1 MNAAE
6 RKGNEKQAK
15 TGQWIDR
22 YVHDVIRHLPAN
34 QRSDIDL
41 ELHSLVED
49 LLQKR
54 TDGREPDESDVLAVL
69 QALGA
74 PRKLADNYRGTP
86 QYLIG
91 PRFFDLYWLVLRI
104 VMAAV
109 AFGMILAMS
118 IQLVVQPP
126 DNVWQA
132 LGDVFDNIWQAV
144 VGAFGMVTLIFAL
157 NERYNHAA
165 DAKLP
170 NLDEDWKPADLP
182 QITSTSLRIPHSE
195 PIVSIIFTLILM
207 VILNVNVDL
216 IGAHFQANGAWV
228 SIPFFSSVLRDNL
241 RWINGVLLLGIILE
255 SVKLIVGSW
264 SLGLAGLH
272 FMLKIP
278 GLILGVWLWSN
289 PALLNPDFFARLGDI
304 FEADLAG
311 LSAMLPDNIRR
322 VVLFLIIFGFI
333 IDCIKPFV
341 KSLRI
346 LFDKSGTIVS

>member
-1 MNAAE
+1 MNASEKTA
-6 RKGNEKQAK
+6 NEKQAK
-15 TGQWIDR
+15 VSQWIDR
-22 YVHDVIRHLPAN
+22 YVHDVVRHLPTN
-34 QRSDIDL
+34 QRSDIDQ
-41 ELHSLVED
+41 ELRSLIDD
-49 LLQKR
+49 LIQKR
-54 TDGREPDESDVLAVL
+54 AGDREPDESDVLAVL
-69 QALGA
+69 QELGA
-74 PRKLADNYRGTP
+74 PRRLADNYRGTP

-109 AFGMILAMS
+109 AFGVIVAMS

-132 LGDVFDNIWQAV
+132 FGDVFGSIWQSV

-157 NERYNHAA
+157 NERFNHAA

-182 QITSTSLRIPHSE
+182 QITSTSLRIPRSE
-195 PIVSIIFTLILM
+195 PIVSIVFTLILM

-216 IGAHFQANGAWV
+216 IGAHFPMNGAWV

-241 RWINGVLLLGIILE
+241 LWINGALLLGIILE
-255 SVKLIVGSW
+255 SVKLIAGSW
-264 SLGLAGLH
+264 SLALAGLH
-272 FMLKIP
+272 FLLKIP

-289 PALLNPDFFARLGDI
+289 PALLNPDFFTRLSDL
-304 FEADLAG
+304 FDADMAG
-311 LSAMLPDNIRR
+311 FQFMLPDNIRR

-341 KSLRI
+341 KSIRI
-346 LFDKSGTIVS
+346 LVEKK

>member
-1 MNAAE
+1 MSGQE
-6 RKGNEKQAK
+6 RKDSEKQAK
-15 TGQWIDR
+15 ISQWIDR
-22 YVHDVIRHLPAN
+22 YVYDVIRHLPAN
-34 QRSDIDL
+34 QRSDIDQ
-41 ELHSLVED
+41 ELHSLIED

-54 TDGREPDESDVLAVL
+54 TGGREPDEADILAVL
-69 QALGA
+69 QELGA

-91 PRFFDLYWLVLRI
+91 PRFYDLYWLVLRI

-109 AFGMILAMS
+109 AFGMIVALS
-118 IQLVVQPP
+118 IQMVVQPP
-126 DNVWQA
+126 ENVWQA
-132 LGDVFDNIWQAV
+132 LGDVFNSIWQAV

-182 QITSTSLRIPHSE
+182 QITSTSLRIPRSE

-216 IGAHFQANGAWV
+216 IGAYFQENGAWV

-241 RWINGVLLLGIILE
+241 LWINGVLLLGIVLE

-264 SLGLAGLH
+264 SLALAGLH

-289 PALLNPDFFARLGDI
+289 PALLNPDFFARLSDI
-304 FEADLAG
+304 FKADMADVSVL
-311 LSAMLPDNIRR
+311 LPDNIRR
-322 VVLFLIIFGFI
+322 VILFLIIFGFI

-341 KSLRI
+341 KSIRI
-346 LFDKSGTIVS
+346 LLDKKVQ